1 MRWNEFS
8 RQRANVERRTNSRA
22 DESLVVDA
30 RSMRRPSEFVD
41 QKLTVLLRE
50 HGSEVVHRPVA
61 RE

>member
-1 MRWNEFS
+1 MRWSEFS
-8 RQRANVERRTNSRA
+8 RQRSDMERRTNSRA
-22 DESLVVDA
+22 DEAMVVDV

-50 HGSEVVHRPVA
+50 HGVENGARPVA